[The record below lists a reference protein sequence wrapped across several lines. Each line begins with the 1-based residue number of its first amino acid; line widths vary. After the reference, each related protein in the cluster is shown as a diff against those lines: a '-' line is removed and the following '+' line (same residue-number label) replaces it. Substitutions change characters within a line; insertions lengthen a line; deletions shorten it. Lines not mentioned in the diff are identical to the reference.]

1 MKTFFILVM
10 CIMISVIVFGQQT
23 SKMVDEVQVIPPRFA
38 GINDIAKKFQEEKFE
53 SIDDYLAK
61 NVKYPEEAIK
71 NKQEGTEVIQF
82 EVTPRGELTNFN
94 VINSVSPEI
103 DEAIIN
109 LLKATS
115 GMWLPG
121 QNNGEPV
128 AMENEV
134 AVAFKYGEFEAFA
147 KSKDFKD
154 LAKLLLKKGNH
165 ELLVKNNP
173 KKALKHYSRG
183 IRYLPN
189 EDCLL
194 LSRGI
199 CKYEL
204 GDTEGARHDWQR
216 MSIAGIDN
224 EAKNIAEDFSALKGY
239 IELTAM
245 LKK

>member
-1 MKTFFILVM
+1 
-10 CIMISVIVFGQQT
+10 MISVIVFGQQK
-23 SKMVDEVQVIPPRFA
+23 SKMVDEVQVTPPKFA

-53 SIDDYLAK
+53 SIADYLAK
-61 NVKYPEEAIK
+61 NVQYPEEAIK

-82 EVTPRGELTNFN
+82 EVTPKGELTNFN

-115 GMWLPG
+115 GMWMPG

-134 AVAFKYGEFEAFA
+134 SIAFKYGEFEAFS
-147 KSKDFKD
+147 KSKDFMQ

-173 KKALKHYSRG
+173 KKALKYFDRG

-204 GDTEGARHDWQR
+204 GDTEGARHDWLR
-216 MSIAGIDN
+216 MSNAGIDN
-224 EAKNIAEDFSALKGY
+224 KAEKMASDF
-239 IELTAM
+239 IELQGYAELTVFINN
-245 LKK
+245 K